1 MAKAIPMKST
11 SKLDDHMIALK
22 GNTHFLGFIE
32 ELKVQCRHD
41 KSVFDPVNDRAT
53 CYRLGQQDVA
63 KMLVNK
69 LESIRDSAE

>member
-1 MAKAIPMKST
+1 MAKAIPQKSS

-32 ELKVQCRHD
+32 ELKVQCRYN
-41 KSVFDPVNDRAT
+41 KSVFDPVNDRQT
-53 CYRLGQQDVA
+53 CYRIGQQDVA

-69 LESIRDSAE
+69 LESIRDGAE

>member
-1 MAKAIPMKST
+1 MAKAILMKST

-22 GNTHFLGFIE
+22 GNTHFLGFLE
-32 ELKVQCRHD
+32 ELKAQCRHG

-69 LESIRDSAE
+69 LDDIRDGAE